1 MSCRKSAVAGSFYPN
16 DPVELGLVIK
26 NLLNRGSNTKTCPK
40 IIISPH
46 AGYIYSG
53 IIAARAYS
61 TILSFKN
68 LISRVVIIGPS
79 HFVWFKG
86 LAVPSDTYF
95 STPLGD
101 VPVDRDA
108 IKSLS
113 DYVVVNNEA
122 HKKEHSIEVQI
133 PFLQCV
139 LSDFSIVP
147 IVVGDASAE
156 EVSRVIEIL
165 WGGTETLFVLS
176 TDLSHYH
183 SYDECNKIDKKTSEY
198 ILKKDFQKLSGEM
211 ACGYSGLRG
220 MLNTVNK
227 LSIDG
232 KLLGICNSGDTS
244 GSKDRVVGYGAY
256 SFGDLLSDISYSDDY
271 KRFLLKLAR
280 SSILYGLKNNTPMK
294 SFDDS
299 YNIFIKR
306 ATFVTLEIDGKLRG
320 CIGSL
325 LPTRDLAHD
334 VVSNAYSAA
343 FRDSRFSPVNI
354 DDLKKINITISIL
367 SMPVQIIF
375 NSEDDL
381 LRQIK
386 PGIHGLILYEG
397 DNCGTFLPAVWDDI
411 KDKKDFLNH
420 LKVKAGLDFH
430 YWSDTIKCS
439 SYTTQAFSDEDF

>member
-1 MSCRKSAVAGSFYPN
+1 
-16 DPVELGLVIK
+16 
-26 NLLNRGSNTKTCPK
+26 
-40 IIISPH
+40 
-46 AGYIYSG
+46 
-53 IIAARAYS
+53 
-61 TILSFKN
+61 
-68 LISRVVIIGPS
+68 
-79 HFVWFKG
+79 
-86 LAVPSDTYF
+86 
-95 STPLGD
+95 
-101 VPVDRDA
+101 
-108 IKSLS
+108 
-113 DYVVVNNEA
+113 
-122 HKKEHSIEVQI
+122 
-133 PFLQCV
+133 
-139 LSDFSIVP
+139 
-147 IVVGDASAE
+147 
-156 EVSRVIEIL
+156 
-165 WGGTETLFVLS
+165 
-176 TDLSHYH
+176 
-183 SYDECNKIDKKTSEY
+183 
-198 ILKKDFQKLSGEM
+198 
-211 ACGYSGLRG
+211 
-220 MLNTVNK
+220 
-227 LSIDG
+227 
-232 KLLGICNSGDTS
+232 
-244 GSKDRVVGYGAY
+244 
-256 SFGDLLSDISYSDDY
+256 
-271 KRFLLKLAR
+271 
-280 SSILYGLKNNTPMK
+280 MK